1 MNDGDNN
8 DSEISGPDEKTSGRD
23 LLSWMRDMSTSEFM
37 SEQEKEYLAKLDKAS
52 TEGTKLHQTT
62 EVKLLIDL
70 DRPMYGYGYE
80 SGEDNKDDS
89 DVMTSM
95 NRIYDMSNEL
105 KWDVE
110 NLKSRFDE
118 KLNQLERLLDVEKP
132 LKVIAYRLV
141 SDAIPW
147 SFNLSFRR
155 VVGAISDVPLSGVFN
170 LKLLRGI
177 AHSIRSISISVVV
190 RDVIPWACDV
200 LS

>member
-1 MNDGDNN
+1 
-8 DSEISGPDEKTSGRD
+8 
-23 LLSWMRDMSTSEFM
+23 MSTSEFM
-37 SEQEKEYLAKLDKAS
+37 LEQEKRYLAKLDKAS

-70 DRPMYGYGYE
+70 DRPMHGYGYE

-95 NRIYDMSNEL
+95 NRIDDMSNEL
-105 KWDVE
+105 EWDVE

-132 LKVIAYRLV
+132 LKIIAYRLV
-141 SDAIPW
+141 SDAITS
-147 SFNLSFRR
+147 SFSLSFRN
-155 VVGAISDVPLSGVFN
+155 VVGAISDVLLSGVFN
-170 LKLLRGI
+170 LKFLRGV